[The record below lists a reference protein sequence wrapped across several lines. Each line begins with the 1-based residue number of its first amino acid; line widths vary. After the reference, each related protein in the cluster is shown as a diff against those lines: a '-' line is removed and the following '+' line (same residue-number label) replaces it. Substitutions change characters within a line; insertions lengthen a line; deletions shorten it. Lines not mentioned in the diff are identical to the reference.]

1 MAIQLEMPE
10 QAAAPQGA
18 VETESNE
25 AINEQERE
33 AAEFIARQVLD
44 RGATFFDG

>member
-1 MAIQLEMPE
+1 MATVEMTEP
-10 QAAAPQGA
+10 AAVAECA
-18 VETESNE
+18 VEPGLDE
-25 AINEQERE
+25 ALTDQEQE

>member
-1 MAIQLEMPE
+1 MATMEMTEP
-10 QAAAPQGA
+10 AAVAYRA
-18 VETESNE
+18 VEPGLDE
-25 AINEQERE
+25 ATDQEQE

>member
-1 MAIQLEMPE
+1 MATLELLEPE
-10 QAAAPQGA
+10 AADCPLETAAGEAPA
-18 VETESNE
+18 EL
-25 AINEQERE
+25 EQE